1 MITAARSSS
10 MTIQLGDVARSPF
23 FWTASKGSSALSL
36 SHRKSIVME
45 RTLKSHACP
54 IQRGTASFHYVTYVA
69 HGDTL
74 GHRLGLTQ
82 ISPQRRWRVARPQ
95 QRPAVANAA

>member
-1 MITAARSSS
+1 MWP
-10 MTIQLGDVARSPF
+10 DPPF
-23 FWTASKGSSALSL
+23 SGPPPKVRALLSL